1 MSRLTREWICDLERT
16 APDWDRLLRERT
28 GLGYVELAAQV
39 SGRSENEIRSAA
51 ETMKVAAVPVTSGLG
66 IIGRFSASVAAILS
80 TMGFDTF
87 VTSRPDVDGLYEAS
101 CRGADIVF
109 LADDSRYIALNLRNG
124 RIADNNVATVTGY
137 MQVLRSMSGGL
148 LGRSVVVL
156 GYGVI
161 GRLFAE
167 KLRQAGA
174 SVAIYERNIALQ
186 DRIER
191 DGFACVYDSTR
202 EDPKSAL
209 FQYDIIADAT
219 NEGDWL
225 RAEDFQEHALIAAP
239 GVPFSFDEASADKL
253 GSRCIHDLLEIGTV
267 SMLGLAL

>member
-1 MSRLTREWICDLERT
+1 MSRLTTEWICDLERT
-16 APDWDRLLRERT
+16 APEWDRLLRERT

-87 VTSRPDVDGLYEAS
+87 ITSRPDVDGLYEAS

-148 LGRSVVVL
+148 RGRSVVVL

-161 GRLFAE
+161 GRL
-167 KLRQAGA
+167 LRRSLGRRGQA
-174 SVAIYERNIALQ
+174 SL
-186 DRIER
+186 
-191 DGFACVYDSTR
+191 STR
-202 EDPKSAL
+202 E
-209 FQYDIIADAT
+209 T
-219 NEGDWL
+219 
-225 RAEDFQEHALIAAP
+225 
-239 GVPFSFDEASADKL
+239 
-253 GSRCIHDLLEIGTV
+253 
-267 SMLGLAL
+267 

>member
-1 MSRLTREWICDLERT
+1 M
-16 APDWDRLLRERT
+16 
-28 GLGYVELAAQV
+28 
-39 SGRSENEIRSAA
+39 
-51 ETMKVAAVPVTSGLG
+51 
-66 IIGRFSASVAAILS
+66 
-80 TMGFDTF
+80 
-87 VTSRPDVDGLYEAS
+87 
-101 CRGADIVF
+101 
-109 LADDSRYIALNLRNG
+109 
-124 RIADNNVATVTGY
+124 
-137 MQVLRSMSGGL
+137 
-148 LGRSVVVL
+148 VL

-174 SVAIYERNIALQ
+174 SVAVYERNTALQ
-186 DRIER
+186 ETIER
-191 DGFACVYDSTR
+191 DGFASVYDPAR

-239 GVPFSFDEASADKL
+239 GVPFSFDEVSADKL